1 METPPQELEIGVRP
15 PYRLD
20 LTVAVLRRFSTN
32 VVDVTAPGGIY
43 VRAFSDPA
51 TPSLFAVRQRD
62 ATTLAV
68 RFVGP
73 GVDVRRDV
81 ALVRRILGT
90 QAHAPDFERAARGI
104 TWLHGIVRAT
114 RGVRA
119 PRYATL
125 WEACVNAI
133 VFQAV
138 SLFAATAV
146 LRRMIVTIV
155 RPVRYEGVDVYPF
168 PRPEE
173 FVRTSDTDL
182 RAAGLSFAKIAA
194 LRAVA
199 QALLA
204 GDLDEAMLERRST
217 PEAAALLCTIRGIGP
232 WTAAVI
238 LLRGLGR
245 LDQFP
250 MKDSGVAKLI
260 TSLGGP
266 DTDLHAVLDALGD
279 ERGMLYYYLLLGR
292 LIAAGEVD
300 PEAKPYP

>member
-1 METPPQELEIGVRP
+1 TN
-15 PYRLD
+15 
-20 LTVAVLRRFSTN
+20 ARR
-32 VVDVTAPGGIY
+32 
-43 VRAFSDPA
+43 
-51 TPSLFAVRQRD
+51 
-62 ATTLAV
+62 
-68 RFVGP
+68 
-73 GVDVRRDV
+73 
-81 ALVRRILGT
+81 
-90 QAHAPDFERAARGI
+90 FERAAEAI
-104 TWLHGIVRAT
+104 PWLRDLVRAT

-146 LRRMIVTIV
+146 LGRTIAALSTP
-155 RPVRYEGVDVYPF
+155 RTYGGATVYPF
-168 PRPEE
+168 PSPE
-173 FVRTSDTDL
+173 TLLACDDAPL

-199 QALLA
+199 TALA
-204 GDLDEAMLERRST
+204 DGRLDEAMLERLPT
-217 PEAAALLCTIRGIGP
+217 PEASAMLCTFRGIGP

-250 MKDSGVAKLI
+250 MNDSGVARLVA
-260 TSLGGP
+260 TLGGP
-266 DTDLHAVLDALGD
+266 EADLAALLEALGD

-292 LIAAGEVD
+292 LIAAGEVRATPD
-300 PEAKPYP
+300 LTTDLPRP

>member
-1 METPPQELEIGVRP
+1 MSRTPQEHEIGVVP

-32 VVDVTAPGGIY
+32 AVDVTAPDGTY
-43 VRAFSDPA
+43 VRAFSGPGS
-51 TPSLFAVRQRD
+51 PSLVAVRQRD
-62 ATTLAV
+62 AAKLVV
-68 RFVGP
+68 RFEGP
-73 GVDVRRDV
+73 DIDLQRDV
-81 ALVRRILGT
+81 ALVRRMLGT
-90 QAHAPDFERAARGI
+90 QTHAPDFERAARDIG
-104 TWLHGIVRAT
+104 WLHDIVQAT
-114 RGVRA
+114 RGLRA

-146 LRRMIVTIV
+146 LKRTIV
-155 RPVRYEGVDVYPF
+155 AIVQPVRYEGIDVYPF
-168 PRPEE
+168 PRAEE
-173 FVRTSDTDL
+173 FVLASDTDL
-182 RAAGLSFAKIAA
+182 RAAGLSSAKIAA

-199 QALLA
+199 RALLS
-204 GDLDEAMLERRST
+204 GDLDEAMLEARST
-217 PEAAALLCTIRGIGP
+217 IDAAALLCTIRGIGP

-260 TSLGGP
+260 GSLGGP
-266 DTDLHAVLDALGD
+266 GTDLHAVLDALGD

-300 PEAKPYP
+300 PNAKPYS